1 MFDFGER
8 IGAGWFLDDMLLLF
22 FAATAD
28 LLLEAD
34 FVVGLDEDED
44 GMFDVADT
52 VAPALL
58 PIFQ

>member
-1 MFDFGER
+1 M
-8 IGAGWFLDDMLLLF
+8 DDMLLLF

-52 VAPALL
+52 VAPAFL